1 MSDSKLVPF
10 KAKKTFNLF
19 NKRFEE
25 GRDYQLHFLE
35 VEVLIKEGLADII
48 PLSSV
53 DYRKMLNEEKVSEKM
68 LELNENFFY
77 YAKLSQKYLKEKSGV
92 SELDKKKYND
102 SASALRN
109 FLRLRAEKI
118 LKLLLI
124 QSQKIEVHEDELEY
138 VSLINKEISKWIQY
152 GEEIVKGE
160 GYEA

>member
-77 YAKLSQKYLKEKSGV
+77 YAKLSQKYLKEKSGI
-92 SELDKKKYND
+92 SELDKKK
-102 SASALRN
+102 
-109 FLRLRAEKI
+109 I
-118 LKLLLI
+118 
-124 QSQKIEVHEDELEY
+124 
-138 VSLINKEISKWIQY
+138 
-152 GEEIVKGE
+152 
-160 GYEA
+160 

>member
-77 YAKLSQKYLKEKSGV
+77 YAKLSQKYLKEKSGI
-92 SELDKKKYND
+92 SELDKKKY
-102 SASALRN
+102 L
-109 FLRLRAEKI
+109 
-118 LKLLLI
+118 
-124 QSQKIEVHEDELEY
+124 
-138 VSLINKEISKWIQY
+138 SLINISEPTRLLSNSYAVFCLK
-152 GEEIVKGE
+152 
-160 GYEA
+160 

>member
-25 GRDYQLHFLE
+25 GREYQLYFLKI
-35 VEVLIKEGLADII
+35 EVLIKEGLADII
-48 PLSSV
+48 QLSSV

-77 YAKLSQKYLKEKSGV
+77 YAKLSQKYLKEKSGI